1 MLDRFSQA
9 KAGEINRL
17 KEQKRTG
24 TFPAPWPGR
33 RLSLEQTL
41 KDNGPAAV
49 IAEYKR
55 ASPSKG
61 EINLELGPLEVARA
75 YKEGGAS
82 ALSVLTEEKFFMGS
96 IDYLFTMEPVGL
108 PMLRKDFVLDPL
120 QVEQTAATPASALL
134 LIVRMFPDPAKM
146 AELFRLATGLGLETV
161 FEIFSEQELGSARKA
176 GARLIQVNN
185 RDLSSL
191 DVDLTLSERL
201 IAGRRAGEIWITAS
215 GISTPEQVARFRQL
229 AFDGLLVGTSLMGS
243 SDPGKCLQVLLGKK
257 DGPG

>member
-9 KAGEINRL
+9 KVGEINRL

-33 RLSLEQTL
+33 RLSLERTL

-134 LIVRMFPDPAKM
+134 LIVRMFPDFAKM
-146 AELFRLATGLGLETV
+146 KELFLLATDLGLETV
-161 FEIFSEQELGSARKA
+161 FEIFSEQELGLARQA

-185 RDLSSL
+185 RDLSTL

-201 IAGRRAGEIWITAS
+201 IAGRNTGEIWITAS
-215 GISTPEQVARFRQL
+215 GISTPEQVERFRQL
-229 AFDGLLVGTSLMGS
+229 EFDGLLVGTSLMGS
-243 SDPGKCLQVLLGKK
+243 SDPGKCLQALISRK
-257 DGPG
+257 DGK